1 MTYLF
6 LMMVSVFDMKAD
18 VDPTFQIYL
27 CFGQSNMCGDA
38 PAEAVDMSVD
48 SRFWTLEATNGTPK
62 RNKGQWYY
70 PATPP
75 LVPQGDTPRIG
86 VPDYFGRTMVAALP
100 DGYRVGVIEVAVNGA
115 DIRAFMSELADTYN
129 PWHTN
134 YFARYDD
141 DPFQRLLDMAKIAQQ
156 SGVIKG
162 VLLHQ
167 GEANCGNTEWPQ
179 YVKAIYNR
187 LLNKLGLK
195 ANKVPLLVGEVV
207 GEAEGGQCAEHN
219 EVIATVPSV
228 IPTAHVISSSGCPG
242 AGKPK
247 ECLHFTA
254 TGYRIIGKRYA
265 FKMLELLGYPTQKDA
280 NYQLSQGLQKFYK
293 ATSLDAQ
300 ADIDLQPN
308 QTFKIPAIAHFGD
321 GHQEDISKE
330 VVVTCTGK
338 GVTVKG
344 NTLKAVTGKRS
355 LVTVSYTDFTGN
367 TVSFQFYVNRSKPLT
382 GDVNDDDVVDD
393 KDVKAVVNHIMGKSQ
408 EGKFDVNKADVC
420 KDGNVDAADV
430 VALINLMKSS

>member
-1 MTYLF
+1 MKYLVTYLF
-6 LMMVSVFDMKAD
+6 LMMVSVFEMKAE
-18 VDPTFQIYL
+18 VDPKFQIYL

-75 LVPQGDTPRIG
+75 LVPQGETPRIG

-100 DGYRVGVIEVAVNGA
+100 AGYRVGVIEVAVNGA
-115 DIRAFMSELADTYN
+115 DIRAFMSDLVETYN

-141 DPFQRLLDMAKIAQQ
+141 DPFKRLVDMAKIAQQ

-167 GEANCGNTEWPQ
+167 GEANCGNTEWPK
-179 YVKAIYNR
+179 YVKTIYQR
-187 LLNKLGLK
+187 LLGELNLK
-195 ANKVPLLVGEVV
+195 ADKVPLLVGEVV
-207 GEAEGGQCAEHN
+207 GKAEGGTYAAHN
-219 EVIATVPSV
+219 AVIATVPSV
-228 IPTAHVISSSGCPG
+228 IPTAHVISSAGCPSSG
-242 AGKPK
+242 GV
-247 ECLHFTA
+247 HFDA
-254 TGYRIIGKRYA
+254 MGYRIFGKRYA

-293 ATSLDAQ
+293 ATSLNTQ

-308 QTFKIPAIAHFGD
+308 QTFTIPAIAHFGD
-321 GHQEDISKE
+321 GHQEDVSAE

-338 GVTVKG
+338 GVTVSG

-355 LVTVSYTDFTGN
+355 LVTVSYKDFTGN
-367 TVSFQFYVNRSKPLT
+367 TVSIQFYVNRSKPLT
-382 GDVNDDDVVDD
+382 GDVNDDDVLD
-393 KDVKAVVNHIMGKSQ
+393 KKDLKAVVNHIMGKPQ
-408 EGKFDVNKADVC
+408 EGTFDVNKADVS

-430 VALINLMKSS
+430 VTLIKLMKSS